1 MYLGDLKRRTDMKW
15 VNGIN
20 CLKIVRIRSYS
31 SPHFPEFGV
40 NNERDGVSLR
50 IQYECRKMLTRI
62 TPNTDTFYAVISIT
76 LTTTKITTALM
87 IKTII
92 KVTVTEVMI
101 TK

>member
-1 MYLGDLKRRTDMKW
+1 MQENAY
-15 VNGIN
+15 
-20 CLKIVRIRSYS
+20 
-31 SPHFPEFGV
+31 
-40 NNERDGVSLR
+40 
-50 IQYECRKMLTRI
+50 Q
-62 TPNTDTFYAVISIT
+62 NTDTFYAVISIT